1 MKSAVVSV
9 SANNEYL
16 PLAPLY
22 LQSSLI
28 SENFESPLIFNFNF
42 ESSVEKMAETILS
55 YDFDLIGF
63 SVYVWNIKK
72 VKTLS
77 EIIKRVRPSSKIVF
91 GGPEVSP
98 RAKSILEEIKECDFV
113 VCDEGEVTFKE
124 LLVGLKNRNPL
135 SQVKGLCYRENGKI
149 YENVRREVIE
159 PLDKIE
165 NPFKNLNFIGE
176 KNFKVLP
183 IETMRG
189 CRYKCRFCF
198 YSKGRNNIREFS
210 EEKVFDFLKYALKES
225 PCEKI
230 YLMDPD
236 FTSNKKRAKRICSFI
251 NENNI
256 YSKQIHT
263 EVRAEEIDKEMA
275 FFLKKANIVDV
286 EVGLQSTNEDVLK
299 LSGRPT
305 NINLVKQGIDNLN
318 KEGIKSE
325 LQIILGLPSE
335 TKHSFLK
342 SIDDSIEMAP
352 TTLACFRLLVL
363 PGTYFFDN
371 AEKFF
376 LFYEKKPPWRIIK
389 TDKINEEEMV
399 KLSRCSIYASYLY
412 SNFKLTTKYLLKE
425 LKISHSQFAYSFAA
439 DESSYF
445 VDEPISST
453 KNREIISKHIPSL
466 IEKICKKEG
475 LNFGFYNAIMT
486 KEMAFK

>member
-1 MKSAVVSV
+1 MKSALVAI
-9 SANNEYL
+9 SASSDYL

-28 SENFESPLIFNFNF
+28 SENFKPPLLFNFNF
-42 ESSVEKMAETILS
+42 ESSVEFMAEKILS

-63 SVYVWNIKK
+63 SVYVWNIKI

-77 EIIKRVRPSSKIVF
+77 EIIKRVRSSSKIVF

-98 RAKSILEEIKECDFV
+98 RAKSVLEEIKECDFI
-113 VCDEGEVTFKE
+113 VCDEGELTLKE
-124 LLVGLKNRNPL
+124 LISALKNGKPL
-135 SQVKGLCYRENGKI
+135 SQVKGICYRENGVV
-149 YENVRREVIE
+149 YENFRREVID

-183 IETMRG
+183 VETMRG
-189 CRYKCRFCF
+189 CRYKCKFCF
-198 YSKGRNNIREFS
+198 YSKGRNKIREFS
-210 EEKVFDFLKYALKES
+210 EKKVFDFLNYALKES

-236 FTSNKKRAKRICSFI
+236 FTSNKKRAQKICSFI
-251 NENNI
+251 CENNF
-256 YSKQIHT
+256 YLKQIHT
-263 EVRAEEIDKEMA
+263 EVRAEEIDEEMA

-286 EVGLQSTNEDVLK
+286 EVGLQSTNEEVLK

-305 NINLVKQGIDNLN
+305 NINLVKQGINNLN
-318 KEGIKSE
+318 REGIKSE
-325 LQIILGLPSE
+325 LQIILGLPSD
-335 TKHSFLK
+335 TKESFLK
-342 SIDDSIEMAP
+342 SIDDSVEMAP

-371 AEKFF
+371 AGKFSF
-376 LFYEKKPPWRIIK
+376 VYEKKPPWKIIK
-389 TDKINEEEMV
+389 TDKIDEEEMI

-425 LKISHSQFAYSFAA
+425 LKMSHSQLAYIFAL

-453 KNREIISKHIPSL
+453 KHRDIISNHIPSL
-466 IEKICKKEG
+466 IEKICKKER

-486 KEMAFK
+486 REMAFK